1 MAKEKKQRINIT
13 IDPWLLI
20 SIDIQALNLNYSRSQ
35 FITRCIMFYIKNYK
49 GDEDK

>member
-20 SIDIQALNLNYSRSQ
+20 SLDIQAINLNYSRSQ
-35 FITRCIMFYIKNYK
+35 FITRCILFYIKNCK
-49 GDEDK
+49 EEDK